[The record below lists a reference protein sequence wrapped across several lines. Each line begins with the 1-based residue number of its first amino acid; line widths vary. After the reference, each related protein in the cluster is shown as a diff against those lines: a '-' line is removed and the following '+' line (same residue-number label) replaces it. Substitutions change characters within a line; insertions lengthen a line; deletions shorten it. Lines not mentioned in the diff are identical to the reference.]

1 MMRQGIRLWPKS
13 LVGQLLLVVALMLLL
28 AQGINSFLLYRG
40 AQTQNLVEASTA
52 AVARIAYGLDRR
64 ASDRPARR
72 GAAMRARHWGQLKFD
87 STSAVT
93 DDLQRLPELEMRA
106 GQALANMGIGFSE
119 IRATFIRTL
128 TPGMA
133 GHVIGAN
140 RGAWRNNPINRSMG
154 VRPAPTETRGFVIIS
169 AKQPDGRWVSIAS
182 VVRERS
188 PLLVRSLLFQTITI
202 YLLMLIPL
210 ILLGRYISR
219 PLKSL
224 TAKAH
229 AFQPG
234 DAAELEEQGPPD
246 TRELI
251 RAFNAM
257 NRRVSHMINEKD
269 VMLGAIGHDLRTPLA
284 ALRVRVENV
293 EDSVERERMI
303 AGIEDI
309 DHTLDDILSLARL
322 GRSRGQAD
330 PVDIRSLIETIVDEF
345 TDLGHE
351 VRYQRG
357 EKHSALI
364 RETLVRRAL
373 RNLIGN
379 AIVYGKTAE
388 ISVEKSG
395 DRLMIHVDD
404 DGPGIP
410 DAKIDSM
417 FEPFLR
423 GEESRNRATGGSG
436 LGLTLARAIARDHG
450 GDIILS
456 NREEGGLRAT
466 LLLPAG

>member
-1 MMRQGIRLWPKS
+1 MKRLWPNS
-13 LVGQLLLVVALMLLL
+13 LVGQLLLVVALILLL
-28 AQGINSFLLYRG
+28 AQGVNSFLLYRG
-40 AQTQNLVEASTA
+40 VQNQNLVEASTS
-52 AVARIAYGLDRR
+52 AVSRIAFGLERQ

-72 GAAMRARHWGQLKFD
+72 NGEMRARRWGQLKY
-87 STSAVT
+87 SAESAVS
-93 DDLQRLPELEMRA
+93 DDMRRLPELEARA
-106 GQALANMGIGFSE
+106 GQAFANMGIGFSD
-119 IRATFIRTL
+119 IRAASIRQL
-128 TPGMA
+128 SPDMN
-133 GHVIGAN
+133 GHLIGSS
-140 RGAWRNNPINRSMG
+140 RGERRHEPINRSMG
-154 VRPAPTETRGFVIIS
+154 DKSSPPETKGFVIIS
-169 AKQPDGRWVSIAS
+169 AQQDDGQWVSIAS
-182 VVRERS
+182 AVRGRT
-188 PLLVRSLLFQTITI
+188 PLLIRTLLFQTFTI

-224 TAKAH
+224 TARAH
-229 AFQPG
+229 SFQPG
-234 DAAELEEQGPPD
+234 TIEQLAEQGPPD

-251 RAFNAM
+251 RAFNDM
-257 NRRVSHMINEKD
+257 SGRVSSMINEKD

-293 EDSVERERMI
+293 EDDVDRERMI

-309 DHTLDDILSLARL
+309 DHTLDDILSLARI
-322 GRSRGQAD
+322 GRSAEPSD

-345 TDLGHE
+345 TDLGQT

-357 EKHSALI
+357 EKQIAAV

-379 AIVYGKTAE
+379 AILYGKSAD

-395 DRLMIHVDD
+395 NKLMINIDD

-410 DAKIDSM
+410 ATTIESM
-417 FEPFLR
+417 FEPFSR
-423 GEESRNRATGGSG
+423 GEASRNRATGGSG

-450 GDIILS
+450 GDIILK
-456 NREEGGLRAT
+456 NRENGGLRAT